1 MPSENLKI
9 ISVQMPLSINA
20 RLEALRARL
29 QAADPNRAA
38 SRSEAIR
45 HCIEAIICI
54 EEAAIGTG
62 LCKQETKVA

>member
-9 ISVQMPLSINA
+9 ISAQMPLSVIA
-20 RLEALRARL
+20 HLEALRARPH
-29 QAADPNRAA
+29 AADPNRAA
-38 SRSEAIR
+38 SRSEVIR
-45 HCIEAIICI
+45 HCIGAFICT